1 MITVYWEGK
10 ERHVEMDS
18 ARVSDILKHLGVL
31 PEVVIVARNGEV
43 VSEEEVVRSGDKV
56 KIIKAIS
63 GG

>member
-1 MITVYWEGK
+1 
-10 ERHVEMDS
+10 MDS